1 MEILKVHIY
10 CKAKKHGDFFHSSEK
25 NSHAFRCA
33 FSIVVFFH
41 EKSMKMCVQLFK
53 KGWSKNS
60 MSFAGPAMSSR
71 QPSLSISANMLPIYL
86 RHLIVYLWHLRT

>member
-1 MEILKVHIY
+1 MAIFFILL
-10 CKAKKHGDFFHSSEK
+10 KKTLMRSAAHSQSL
-25 NSHAFRCA
+25 F
-33 FSIVVFFH
+33 FFH